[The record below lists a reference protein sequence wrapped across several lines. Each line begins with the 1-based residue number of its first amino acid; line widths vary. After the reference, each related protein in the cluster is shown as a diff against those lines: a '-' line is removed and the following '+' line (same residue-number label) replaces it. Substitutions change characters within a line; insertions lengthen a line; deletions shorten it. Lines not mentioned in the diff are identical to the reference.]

1 MHPAIKPMNKSPEMV
16 MGYSKPE
23 DREEITC
30 PVCHSNAWEKM
41 DQVRKPLAGW
51 SHLSICQ
58 TCGFITF
65 NPQLKNMASYYAT
78 EIRPQSVNFVRTKAN
93 KLDKHNALLFK
104 YLNNN
109 NIRPNN
115 ILDYGCSDG
124 YLMKAI
130 DELESDPS
138 QIHNGGAYHP
148 TMIGV
153 EANKGHANWA
163 KYVENLNVT
172 TEMGLTQFEV
182 EQFDLVVLYHVLEH
196 IQKPDQFLKELNSK
210 MQDGGLLYLALP
222 TLDRIDYPTVEL
234 LFKDEHINFW
244 TDASLEDF
252 LNKHG
257 FEKKFFDNSMY
268 GTCMILKK
276 QTMPYEPRSFYNEN
290 KILLGR
296 IAECFAHKR
305 EMDKIM
311 NDGMA
316 LREKASVAGRAALLA
331 YDNFPDVIIR
341 TGSMMDQIDEED
353 WLEDWIAKKP
363 HLKEIQLQLAM
374 LCYKDGNT
382 DKAEILFKKLIE
394 EFARPL
400 TAVSHL
406 AFIEY
411 NRGNIPKAIEYIKE
425 TLDMSPYDAG
435 TFEVLC
441 SIVAQM

>member
-1 MHPAIKPMNKSPEMV
+1 MHPAVKPMNKSPEMV

-23 DREEITC
+23 DHEHIAC
-30 PVCHSNAWEKM
+30 PNCQSINAWEKM

-78 EIRPQSVNFVRTKAN
+78 EVRPQSVGFVRTKAN
-93 KLDKHNALLFK
+93 KLDKHKALLFK
-104 YLNNN
+104 YLNESGFE
-109 NIRPNN
+109 PTKV
-115 ILDYGCSDG
+115 LDYGCSDG
-124 YLMKAI
+124 YLMKEI
-130 DELESDPS
+130 ILWDNEKHGRCP
-138 QIHNGGAYHP
+138 NV
-148 TMIGV
+148 TGV

-163 KYVENLNVT
+163 KYVEGLKVT
-172 TEMGLTQFEV
+172 TEMGLTQFQP

-196 IQKPDQFLKELNSK
+196 IQQPDLFLKQLHSK

-222 TLDRIDYPTVEL
+222 TLSRIDYPTVEL

-244 TDASLEDF
+244 TDASLEEF
-252 LNKHG
+252 LLKHG
-257 FEKKFFDNSMY
+257 FKKVFFDNTMY
-268 GTCMILKK
+268 GTCMILIK
-276 QTMPYEPRSFYNEN
+276 QSAPYEPRSFYNEH
-290 KILLGR
+290 KILLGK

-305 EMDKIM
+305 EMDKVM

-316 LREKASVAGRAALLA
+316 LREKAAAEGRAALAA

-341 TGSMMDQIDEED
+341 TGSMLDQIDEED
-353 WLEDWIAKKP
+353 WIEEWIAKKP
-363 HLKEIQLQLAM
+363 HLKELQLHLAM
-374 LCYKDGNT
+374 IAYKDGNF
-382 DKAEILFKKLIE
+382 DKAETLFKKSITE
-394 EFARPL
+394 YARPI

-411 NRGNIPKAIEYIKE
+411 NRGNIPKAIEYIRE
-425 TLDMSPYDAG
+425 TIDMSPFDAG